1 MTPRDFNWL
10 DIVRRES
17 ATVTVLKV
25 ATRSEWVGFNVLPDT
40 IYVISRMAFTG
51 KIADTHNN
59 ETKSLTFTKNST
71 FIKHKTQKNDLNL
84 KL

>member
-1 MTPRDFNWL
+1 
-10 DIVRRES
+10 
-17 ATVTVLKV
+17 
-25 ATRSEWVGFNVLPDT
+25 
-40 IYVISRMAFTG
+40 MAFTG